1 LKAVRIHEHGGS
13 DKLHYE
19 EVPEPELA
27 SPTDAIIK
35 LRAASLNR
43 NDIFIRQG
51 LIHHEARFP
60 RILGADG
67 AGIVVEVGKQV
78 KNVTL
83 GDPVCFYPLN
93 GCGGCGSC
101 ITDREFMCP
110 EVRVLGENED
120 GTYAEVVR
128 VPARNCFSIPEG
140 LSFEEAAALPSV
152 YVSVWRMLI
161 TNADLKPGER
171 VLIRGIGGGV
181 ATAALQVAV
190 HLGACVI
197 VTSRSDDKLARAK
210 ALGAEHGINDSKSD
224 FAKEARQLTGK
235 RGVDVVVDCVGG
247 EGWIRSLSCLAKGG
261 RLVTC
266 GATDTN
272 NAQTDIQR
280 IFWNDLNIFGS
291 TLGNRQEFLQAL
303 NFVRTSRAKPVIDRI
318 FPLRDAAAAQQRM
331 ESGNHFGKIVLQM
344 N

>member
-1 LKAVRIHEHGGS
+1 MKAVRIHEHGGL
-13 DKLHYE
+13 DKLRYE
-19 EVPEPELA
+19 EASEPELA

-67 AGIVVEVGKQV
+67 AGTVIEVGKQV
-78 KNVTL
+78 KNVTP
-83 GDPVCFYPLN
+83 GDAVCFYPLR
-93 GCGGCGSC
+93 GCGGCGFC
-101 ITDREFMCP
+101 TTDREFMCP
-110 EVRVLGENED
+110 QVRVLGENED

-128 VPARNCFSIPEG
+128 MPARNCFSIPEG
-140 LSFEEAAALPSV
+140 LSFEEAAALPSA

-161 TNADLKPGER
+161 TNADLKPGEH

-181 ATAALQVAV
+181 AIAALQVAA
-190 HLGACVI
+190 HLGARII

-210 ALGAEHGINDSKSD
+210 ALGAEHGINNSKSD

-247 EGWIRSLSCLAKGG
+247 EGWIKSLACLAKGG

-291 TLGNRQEFLQAL
+291 TLGDRQEFWQAL
-303 NFVRTSRAKPVIDRI
+303 NFVRSSRSKPVIDKI
-318 FPLRDAAAAQQRM
+318 LPLRDAAAAQQRM
-331 ESGNHFGKIVLQM
+331 ESGEHFGKIVLQM